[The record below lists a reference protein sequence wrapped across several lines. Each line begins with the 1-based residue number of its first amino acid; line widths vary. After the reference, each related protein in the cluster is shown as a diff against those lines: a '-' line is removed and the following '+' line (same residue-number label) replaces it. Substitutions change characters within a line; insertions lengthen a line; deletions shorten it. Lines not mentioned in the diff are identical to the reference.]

1 MLCYYNI
8 GAHGLIS
15 VQSIEH
21 DCDIHNIYILY
32 TRLDCKMGTY
42 IIYYTTH
49 THIICFNRSYL
60 RVIAGNDA
68 FFNGLLCAHIL
79 HRYIIIYLC
88 VRRVYTYV
96 RIRAYYIVKIAVYNC
111 YARILFRTRRVSFPV
126 VLPAYPEKE
135 MRDKIDSL
143 TSRQV
148 LYNWKT
154 CIPVL

>member
-8 GAHGLIS
+8 GAHRLIS

-42 IIYYTTH
+42 ILYIIPR

-68 FFNGLLCAHIL
+68 FFNGLLRAHIL
-79 HRYIIIYLC
+79 HRYIIYLC
-88 VRRVYTYV
+88 VRRVYKRTYV
-96 RIRAYYIVKIAVYNC
+96 FAHIMYILCITAMRAYYFAHGEFLSRSSC
-111 YARILFRTRRVSFPV
+111 PHTRRKKC
-126 VLPAYPEKE
+126 AIK
-135 MRDKIDSL
+135 
-143 TSRQV
+143 
-148 LYNWKT
+148 
-154 CIPVL
+154 